1 MWLIPAFIQVR
12 ARRRAAAPLPM
23 RFVLP
28 RFLLAQFASL
38 PFITCGILI
47 FLGNENGL
55 YWIVPGVVVS
65 LIATVINAWVLL
77 VEILR

>member
-1 MWLIPAFIQVR
+1 VSGA
-12 ARRRAAAPLPM
+12 
-23 RFVLP
+23 
-28 RFLLAQFASL
+28 
-38 PFITCGILI
+38 
-47 FLGNENGL
+47 L